1 MRSSI
6 YIGMFCEKADLL
18 MGKKTKKR
26 VCKSPESQPQHLL
39 LELCEVERVPERE
52 YAMVEQEAL

>member
-1 MRSSI
+1 M
-6 YIGMFCEKADLL
+6 ADLL

-26 VCKSPESQPQHLL
+26 VCKSPQSQPQHLW

-52 YAMVEQEAL
+52 YAIVKQEAV